1 MVERAGEM
9 ENKINELVE
18 KLKGAAAG
26 NLKAV
31 VLYGSSVTGEFSAGH
46 SKINILCIVNDAGA
60 AKIEALHSPAEWW
73 VGQGHPAP
81 LIFTMEELRRSA
93 DIFAIELLD
102 IQAHHKMLFGEDFLA
117 GLSVPARLHRLQVE
131 RELRTNWLRLR
142 ETILIAPRK
151 ANVLL
156 DVMRAS
162 FSSFATLF
170 RHALIALGEKP
181 AESKREGIDR
191 VAQLTNADPVG
202 FHVILN
208 LREGKRKEKD
218 IDVEDTLR
226 RYCEMVEAVTDLVD
240 KRLDAQS

>member
-1 MVERAGEM
+1 M
-9 ENKINELVE
+9 ENKVDELVE
-18 KLKGAAAG
+18 KLKSAAAG

-31 VLYGSSVTGEFSAGH
+31 VLYGSSVTGEFRTGH
-46 SKINILCIVNDAGA
+46 SKINILCIVADAGA
-60 AKIEALHSPAEWW
+60 AKIEALHAPAEWW
-73 VGQGHPAP
+73 AREGHPAP

-102 IQAHHKMLFGEDFLA
+102 MQSHHKMLLGEDFFA
-117 GLSVPARLHRLQVE
+117 GLTVPPRYHRVQVE

-142 ETILIAPRK
+142 ETILVAPRK
-151 ANVLL
+151 AGVLL
-156 DVMRAS
+156 DVMKMS

-181 AESKREGIDR
+181 VESKREAIDR
-191 VAQLTNADPVG
+191 MAEMAKADPVG
-202 FHVILN
+202 FHVIFN

-226 RYCEMVEAVTDLVD
+226 RYCELVEAVTDLVD
-240 KRLDAQS
+240 RRLDTAN

>member
-1 MVERAGEM
+1 M
-9 ENKINELVE
+9 ENKLDELVE
-18 KLKGAAAG
+18 KLKSAAAG

-31 VLYGSSVTGEFSAGH
+31 VLYGSSATGEFSAGH
-46 SKINILCIVNDAGA
+46 SKLNTLCIVGDAAA
-60 AKIEALHSPAEWW
+60 AKIEALHSAAEWW
-73 VGQGHPAP
+73 TRQGHLAP

-93 DIFAIELLD
+93 DMFAIELLD
-102 IQAHHKMLFGEDFLA
+102 MQANHKMLLGEDFFGGLA
-117 GLSVPARLHRLQVE
+117 VPQRYHRLQVE

-142 ETILIAPRK
+142 ETLLVAPRK

-162 FSSFATLF
+162 YSSFTTLF

-181 AESKREGIDR
+181 AANKREAIDR
-191 VAQLTNADPVG
+191 VADLAKADPVG

-226 RYCEMVEAVTDLVD
+226 RYCELVEAVTDLVD
-240 KRLDAQS
+240 RRLDAQN